1 MMTHYTTNEV
11 QSAFWHALQAV
22 HGQRAPYPVPDGQI
36 RRFRGEGDKAG
47 ARNCWYVLHM
57 DGRPR
62 GCFGSW
68 RTGQTEAWVA
78 GTSTDPSH
86 RDELRKAA
94 AEAKRIRDA
103 ETARRQ
109 HAAAIRAAELWESA
123 RPADAAHPYLVAKGC
138 EPHHLRQR
146 GDLLLVPLM
155 VKGCLVNLQTINRQ
169 GFKLFNT
176 GGRVKG
182 AGAYFGSIEDGQ
194 TVYICEGWATG
205 ATLHESTGCAVVA
218 AMNAGNLLAVGQ
230 EVQRRHPAAV
240 LVIACDDDRKTTGNP
255 GITAGNEAAR
265 ALGVGAIK
273 PDWPQGAPEH
283 LSDFNDLRQFM
294 LEARK

>member
-68 RTGQTEAWVA
+68 KTGDTVTWCLNKDASPIDRQQLARQV
-78 GTSTDPSH
+78 
-86 RDELRKAA
+86 
-94 AEAKRIRDA
+94 AEAKRKREE
-103 ETARRQ
+103 ETKQRH
-109 HAAAIRAAELWESA
+109 HAAAIRAAELWQSA
-123 RPADAAHPYLVAKGC
+123 KPASASHPYLAAKGC
-138 EPHHLRQR
+138 QPHHLRQR
-146 GDLLLVPLM
+146 GDLLLVPLL

-182 AGAYFGSIEDGQ
+182 AGAYFGTIEAGQ
-194 TVYICEGWATG
+194 TVYVCEGWATG
-205 ATLHESTGCAVVA
+205 ATLYESTGCAVVA

-255 GITAGNEAAR
+255 GITAGNQAAR

-273 PDWPQGAPEH
+273 PDWPQGAPDH

-294 LEARK
+294 LEAR